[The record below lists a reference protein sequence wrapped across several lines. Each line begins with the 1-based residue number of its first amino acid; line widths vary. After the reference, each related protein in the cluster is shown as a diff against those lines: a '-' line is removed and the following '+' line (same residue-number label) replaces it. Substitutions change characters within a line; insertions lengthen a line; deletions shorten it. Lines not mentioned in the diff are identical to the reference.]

1 MRSTAAVRVR
11 PVHAVHVLHAVQSF
25 LLMASPRPQRDIG
38 HRVSAGGMAQAV
50 SAVQV
55 YHCT

>member
-1 MRSTAAVRVR
+1 
-11 PVHAVHVLHAVQSF
+11 VHVLHAVQSF